1 MIKKLI
7 AALLA
12 LFLIGAV
19 PANAHSQLVDA
30 NPRPNA
36 VVKVAPKQIVL
47 TFNEDLLSLGESSN
61 VITVTNSRNR
71 LVGTTNLSVSGA
83 KLSVQFRSNLTP
95 GRYTVWWRALSGDGH
110 PISGK
115 YRFTVNKQ

>member
-1 MIKKLI
+1 MAKRLI

-12 LFLIGAV
+12 LLLLGAV

-30 NPRPNA
+30 NPRPNS
-36 VVKVAPKQIVL
+36 VLKVAPKEIVL
-47 TFNEDLLSLGESSN
+47 TFNEELLSLGEKSN

-71 LVGTTNLSVSGA
+71 AVPAANLRLTGSQ
-83 KLSVQFRSNLTP
+83 LSTELRSKLTP
-95 GRYTVWWRALSGDGH
+95 GSYTVWWRAISSDGH

-115 YRFTVNKQ
+115 YRFTVRR